1 LASSRPTPQG
11 MVLRTGE
18 WKLPIDGI
26 FRRRASRNCEGV
38 AESVAPYAEEAARI
52 FWQGRRKSPSPL
64 PTRLTQTHR
73 SLAKAGNLA
82 KSTPRIPQAKARC
95 PVCGSAVTTG
105 SEYCAKCVPDVNREN
120 LLRQAKLRQIATRSA
135 VAEARRSATQAKQAK
150 ALRKWNASEL
160 PQWLDEEFYRRNI
173 LPRLAALTVKR
184 LRLAIDGGFC
194 AAAGLRV
201 RALRPIAICR

>member
-1 LASSRPTPQG
+1 MRRCNTQPEPNLRRKQRPKLLMYLASDCTTIVQIG
-11 MVLRTGE
+11 T
-18 WKLPIDGI
+18 
-26 FRRRASRNCEGV
+26 FA
-38 AESVAPYAEEAARI
+38 
-52 FWQGRRKSPSPL
+52 
-64 PTRLTQTHR
+64 
-73 SLAKAGNLA
+73 
-82 KSTPRIPQAKARC
+82 PRIPQAKARC
-95 PVCGSAVTTG
+95 LLCGSAVTTG
-105 SEYCAKCVPDVNREN
+105 SVYCAKCVPDVNREN